1 MRSESTRVHTIAA
14 NAATFSPRTLSLPQD
29 KYKQLVREWRLP
41 TRAAETSAV
50 VGPFFWHELV
60 ELDGEKH
67 LRKYS
72 QSTFPAHRHLASV
85 QEAED

>member
-1 MRSESTRVHTIAA
+1 MAENA
-14 NAATFSPRTLSLPQD
+14 NTFSPRTISLPRD
-29 KYKQLVREWRLP
+29 KYKDLVHEWRLP

-85 QEAED
+85 QEAVD